1 MVEDH
6 QIVLVDQE
14 IAEGNRLIPGVAQMR
29 TGTRRPVARVGDL
42 RIQLMKTDPRQQVA
56 REGANHGGHNIPTE
70 EDPQGE
76 QRQSPS
82 QRLSQSRLRVTHLL
96 SLYHCTLPSHHLL
109 LVPCRH
115 PTRRQRVLDQVDL
128 HSLQHQRVPDQV
140 DLHSLHGG
148 KDRRKL
154 KEENS
159 STLRT

>member
-6 QIVLVDQE
+6 QIVLVGQE
-14 IAEGNRLIPGVAQMR
+14 IADVNRLIPGVAQRR
-29 TGTRRPVARVGDL
+29 TGTRRPVAHVGDL
-42 RIQLMKTDPRQQVA
+42 RIRLMKADPHHQVA

-82 QRLSQSRLRVTHLL
+82 QRLSQSRLRVTRLL
-96 SLYHCTLPSHHLL
+96 TLCHCTLPSHHLL

-115 PTRRQRVLDQVDL
+115 HTRRQRVLDQVDL
-128 HSLQHQRVPDQV
+128 HSLQHQRVLDQV

-154 KEENS
+154 KEENL

>member
-6 QIVLVDQE
+6 QIVLVGQE
-14 IAEGNRLIPGVAQMR
+14 IADGNRLIPGVAQMR

-42 RIQLMKTDPRQQVA
+42 RIRLMKADPHQQVA

-70 EDPQGE
+70 EDPQGG

-82 QRLSQSRLRVTHLL
+82 QRLSQNRLRVTHLL
-96 SLYHCTLPSHHLL
+96 TLWHLTLPPHHLL
-109 LVPCRH
+109 LVPCWH
-115 PTRRQRVLDQVDL
+115 QRVL
-128 HSLQHQRVPDQV
+128 DQV

-148 KDRRKL
+148 KDRLKL
-154 KEENS
+154 KEENL